1 MKDWTG
7 GYYLVFKINPMVP
20 GDRLLVANGYKYND
34 WKVLSFIE
42 TEEVGITKTTIPY
55 LSN

>member
-7 GYYLVFKINPMVP
+7 GYYLVFKRNPMVP